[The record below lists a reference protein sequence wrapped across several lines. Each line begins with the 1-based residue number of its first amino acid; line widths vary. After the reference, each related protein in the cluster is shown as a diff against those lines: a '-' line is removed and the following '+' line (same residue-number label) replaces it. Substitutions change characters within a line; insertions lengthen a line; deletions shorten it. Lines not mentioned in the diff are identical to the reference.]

1 MTDLGDIEYRSAST
15 VDVRHAERVI
25 DLIVAPY
32 NEPAEVFLARQR
44 RWVTESFVPGAF
56 NGVGGEEVKVNRA
69 HDVERPIGRAFKFH
83 PNDDRGLRA
92 EIRVS
97 KAKECDDIL
106 EYAEERLLA
115 ASVGFGVL
123 PGGEQWSLDRRTRQ
137 VTKARVVHIALTG
150 DPAYNGAQV
159 LAVRSAPLAGESEA
173 PERPRVPTPNLDQVL
188 LEMREMGQAL
198 R

>member
-15 VDVRHAERVI
+15 MEVRHSERVI
-25 DLIVAPY
+25 DLIAAPY
-32 NEPAEVFLARQR
+32 NEPAEVFLARQQ

-56 NGVGGEEVKVNRA
+56 NGVGGEVLVNRA

-83 PNDDRGLRA
+83 PNDERGLRT
-92 EIRVS
+92 EIRV
-97 KAKECDDIL
+97 AKTREGDDVL

-115 ASVGFGVL
+115 ASVGFAVL
-123 PGGEQWSLDRRTRQ
+123 PGGEQWSLDRRQRQ
-137 VTKARVVHIALTG
+137 VTKARVAHIALTG
-150 DPAYNGAQV
+150 DPAYTGAQV